1 MTTAKKLILLALALL
16 GASLPASGALLRD
29 LEFGSF
35 PGTHWFDPSIGSPVA
50 RLAGGSYAVVWQ
62 GPGQEAR
69 LQWVSPDGAEVL
81 EPGGRQF
88 ATPTDGEFP
97 AVIANPLGGAFVAF
111 VGATEKGA
119 RVLVQSFDATA
130 SPRWPGDGVLAVD
143 SSGREDQRALRLLA
157 SADGGVF
164 VCFGRSADP
173 APAVDQDR
181 TVCQRLGPDG
191 RPLWPGGRVAGSRPG
206 HHLTP
211 SLVTDGAG
219 GVLVFWSTTR
229 TLTSGGQRF
238 SLLSVEGQHL
248 SPDGTRLWEPR
259 GKLLHETTRDNSFFA
274 FSRVFA
280 VPDGRGGAILAFGD
294 WKRTSDDVAAQR
306 VDRDGTLLWGS
317 GITVAAGPRY
327 QLLDSLTALPD
338 GAAVVVQEVLPNS
351 QSRLRLYRLSRGG
364 QLRRPI
370 LGAELSAP
378 NRNQADFGS
387 QGSFDGDRL
396 RILWSS
402 HVLGNGLH
410 VEIRIAVF
418 DPAGRRLTA
427 PDAPPLVAWGTD
439 EARYF
444 GGFAFDTGRNQGLVV
459 WNDWLLLTTPTRTV
473 GINAEGGLFSGD
485 EGVP

>member
-1 MTTAKKLILLALALL
+1 MKSLAKKLIPILAFL
-16 GASLPASGALLRD
+16 GASLPASGALRE

-35 PGTHWFDPSIGSPVA
+35 PGIHWFDPFIGSPVA
-50 RLAGGSYAVVWQ
+50 RLTDGSYAVVWQ
-62 GPGQEAR
+62 GPSQEAR
-69 LQWVSPDGAEVL
+69 LQWVSPDGVEILA
-81 EPGGRQF
+81 PGGRPF
-88 ATPTDGEFP
+88 ATRTDGEFP
-97 AVIANPLGGAFVAF
+97 LVAANPKGGAFVAF

-143 SSGREDQRALRLLA
+143 SSASENQQAPRLLA

-164 VCFGRSADP
+164 VCFGRSAEP

-191 RPLWPGGRVAGSRPG
+191 RPLWPSGRVAGSRSG

-211 SLVTDGAG
+211 SLVADGAG

-229 TLTSGGQRF
+229 LLISGDQRI

-259 GKLLHETTRDNSFFA
+259 GKLLHETSWDRTFFA

-280 VPDGRGGAILAFGD
+280 VPDGRGGAILAFGN
-294 WKRTSDDVAAQR
+294 WQRTSDDVAAQR

-317 GITVAAGPRY
+317 GVTVAAGPRY

-351 QSRLRLYRLSRGG
+351 QSQLRLYRLSRGG
-364 QLRRPI
+364 QLRRPV
-370 LGAELSAP
+370 LGTELSVP
-378 NRNQADFGS
+378 NRGQADFGS

-402 HVLGNGLH
+402 HVLGNNLH
-410 VEIRIAVF
+410 VETRIAVF
-418 DPAGRRLTA
+418 DRDGRRLTA
-427 PDAPPLVAWGTD
+427 LDAPPLVAWGIN

-444 GGFAFDTGRNQGLVV
+444 SGFAFDAERSQGLVV
-459 WNDWLLLTTPTRTV
+459 WNDWLLLTPTTV
-473 GINAEGGLFSGD
+473 GINAEGALFSGD
-485 EGVP
+485 TP